1 MDNKQ
6 TKLLLLSTQQ
16 LILAYWPQIEPL
28 LASAPVAEELTT
40 EGIKE
45 AALTGRMFIFV
56 AVTVEDVPEVE
67 LMMLL
72 APSPSETY
80 PVINIL
86 TVAGKKLRKN
96 IRAYWKHFQSWCF
109 VNGARAID
117 AYVPERMEKFLE
129 KELGLKK
136 ETVHVRLRL

>member
-1 MDNKQ
+1 MNNKQ

-16 LILAYWPQIEPL
+16 LILAYWPQVEPL
-28 LASAPVAEELTT
+28 LVSAPIAEELTT

-56 AVTVEDVPEVE
+56 AVTDDLVPEVE
-67 LMMLL
+67 LTMLL
-72 APSPSETY
+72 APSPSEIF
-80 PVINIL
+80 PVITIL
-86 TVAGKKLRKN
+86 TIAGKNIRKH